1 MELWI
6 ILLIVVVAATTQSA
20 IGFGLAVVFT
30 PLATLVVGAQE
41 AIATSMLLAVVL
53 SVATYAE
60 HRPRASLRDIAPLGL
75 AAVAATPLG
84 ILALTRFDETSL
96 RVLVGA
102 AVLVGAV
109 STLTRGAPSERA
121 ERLPVT
127 IAVGLVGGVA
137 RGATSMGGPAVVL
150 YQHWLGRPADAIR
163 GNMFAYFA
171 FLSVLSL
178 PVVWFGGVIT
188 DDVVRNLLAALP
200 ALATG
205 LLAGR
210 WLRGR
215 LPERWFRR
223 ITLALLAGT
232 SVAAFGGALASAL

>member
-1 MELWI
+1 MEIWLVVLFV
-6 ILLIVVVAATTQSA
+6 LLGAATQSA

-53 SVATYAE
+53 STATYLE
-60 HRPRASLRDIAPLGL
+60 HRPRASLREIAPLGL

-84 ILALTRFDETSL
+84 ILILTRFDETSL

-102 AVLVGAV
+102 AVLIGAV
-109 STLTRGAPSERA
+109 STMTREAPSARA

-137 RGATSMGGPAVVL
+137 RGATSMGGPPVVL
-150 YQHWLGRPADAIR
+150 YQHWLGRPAASIR
-163 GNMFAYFA
+163 ASMFAYFA
-171 FLSVLSL
+171 LLSVLSL

-188 DDVVRNLLAALP
+188 EDVATNLIAALP
-200 ALATG
+200 ALAAG

-210 WLRGR
+210 WARGH

-232 SVAAFGGALASAL
+232 SVTAFIGALVSIL